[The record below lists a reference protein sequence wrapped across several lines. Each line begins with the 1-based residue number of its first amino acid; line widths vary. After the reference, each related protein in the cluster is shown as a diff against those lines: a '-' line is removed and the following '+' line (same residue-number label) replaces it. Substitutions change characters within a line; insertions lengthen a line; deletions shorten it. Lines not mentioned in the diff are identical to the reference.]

1 MNISKLIVIYGHHI
15 NIKKQRSLFSPSLNF
30 CSLIISYTIP
40 DYTFNLIFFVD
51 QYTKHRI
58 PTLVTNNLFYVF
70 YLILYKLEIN
80 RKI

>member
-1 MNISKLIVIYGHHI
+1 MNISKLNVIYDPYI
-15 NIKKQRSLFSPSLNF
+15 NIKNKDLFFHPLNF